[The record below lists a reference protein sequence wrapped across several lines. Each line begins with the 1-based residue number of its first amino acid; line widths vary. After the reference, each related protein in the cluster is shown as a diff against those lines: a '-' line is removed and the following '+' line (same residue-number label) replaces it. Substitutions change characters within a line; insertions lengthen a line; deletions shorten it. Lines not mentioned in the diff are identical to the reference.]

1 MLSTVGTFGGCDVRI
16 NRYNILLFIFFFAFG
31 SPSSAHA
38 FDDPRELVENIY
50 ASYSP
55 GQDRPDLS
63 QYYSTTLQ
71 HYFDRYEEKLADE
84 ATSEIVFDPFVSAEN
99 ALLNGL
105 NIGEPTVR
113 GNRAIVNVTFDNFDH
128 PTMLTLSLV
137 READGWK
144 VDDVVS
150 LGSEEHWLLTW
161 ALVYDPFGQ

>member
-1 MLSTVGTFGGCDVRI
+1 MRI
-16 NRYNILLFIFFFAFG
+16 NRHNILLFIILFAFG
-31 SPSSAHA
+31 LPSSAQA
-38 FDDPRELVENIY
+38 FDDPRELVESIY
-50 ASYSP
+50 SNYVP
-55 GQDRPDLS
+55 GKDRPDLS
-63 QYYSTTLQ
+63 KYYSKTLQ
-71 HYFDRYEEKLADE
+71 HYFERYEEKLSDE
-84 ATSEIVFDPFVSAEN
+84 ATSEIAFDPFVSADN

-105 NIGEPTVR
+105 TIGEPTVR
-113 GNRAIVNVTFDNFDH
+113 GNRATVNVTFDNFDH